1 MLILSNLPVDM
12 RNEDDIPLN
21 STNKSK
27 ILLSDFY
34 DQVSSI

>member
-12 RNEDDIPLN
+12 RNEDDIRLN